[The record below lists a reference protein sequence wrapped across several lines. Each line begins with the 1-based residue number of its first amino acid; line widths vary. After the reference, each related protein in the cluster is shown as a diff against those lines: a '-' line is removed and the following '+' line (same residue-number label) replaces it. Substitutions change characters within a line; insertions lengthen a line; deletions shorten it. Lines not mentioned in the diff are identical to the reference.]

1 MWNHKRSQIVKAI
14 LRKKSKAKGITLLD
28 IRIVIKLAIFA
39 SLVDKGHSNYFP
51 TLHSKIWGKKVN
63 TGFQRSNSMELQQMY
78 QNPSPCLLL
87 QSEILKQAASLTS
100 LCSRQGLLP
109 FSATSSLYSRE
120 SIDSPP
126 PQIYFPRD
134 TITFTSMNG
143 STMGGR
149 MG

>member
-100 LCSRQGLLP
+100 LCSRQNKASGGYGILAVL
-109 FSATSSLYSRE
+109 F
-120 SIDSPP
+120 
-126 PQIYFPRD
+126 QILK
-134 TITFTSMNG
+134 M
-143 STMGGR
+143 ML
-149 MG
+149 